1 MVELENP
8 YEDYGSKHEEKTARI
23 SKKLIGKSMF
33 FKNIC
38 FSQENSS

>member
-1 MVELENP
+1 MIELENP
-8 YEDYGSKHEEKTARI
+8 YKDFGSKHEEKTT
-23 SKKLIGKSMF
+23 KKLIGKSTF